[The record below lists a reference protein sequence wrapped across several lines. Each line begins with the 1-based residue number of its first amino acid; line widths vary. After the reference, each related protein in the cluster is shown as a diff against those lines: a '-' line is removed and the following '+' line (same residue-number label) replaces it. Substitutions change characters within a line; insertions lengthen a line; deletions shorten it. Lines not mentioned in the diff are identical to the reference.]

1 MEQEKISALVEE
13 NMKTIFAYALSRTSH
28 REDAEDLAGDI
39 ILAILGSAHRIR
51 DDKAFFGYIW
61 AIAANTY
68 RKYLYKKSRLH
79 YEDLD
84 DETADDADFIQDILH
99 SEQLNTLRRELALLS
114 REYRECTLAYYFEGL
129 SCGETASRLHISLEM
144 VKYYLFKT
152 RKILK
157 EGISMEREF
166 GVKSYQPAKFEF
178 YAVFSGSA
186 NMAYQNLFNRKL
198 PGNILLSTYYTPA
211 TIRQLAIE
219 LGVASVYLED
229 EISVL
234 EKYDLLTALPGGR
247 YQARLVIF
255 TEEYRDEFYR
265 TAQHSLTAEVGA
277 ILLNVS
283 KKLPELRKLHFAGDR
298 LADNCLLWDF
308 LFELTLKGRELFVQG
323 RKNASRDAEPSGQGQ
338 QKASGGTGTSRQGQ
352 QEASDGTGT
361 SGQGQPKASGG
372 TGTSRQGQQ
381 KASGDAAVYRELDGI
396 CYGKAYDTPEGD
408 VCHAV
413 SFAGYCPVKGSYAAS
428 YADYAI
434 LPAKNRY
441 TAHAGDI
448 AAGLDAVLAGK
459 TEAVIPVVSKDQ
471 NAAILEILRE
481 EISAFAGLYEK
492 LYDCALSILQ
502 VHAPES
508 IRQITG
514 SVLAK
519 VLLFQTVGLIGV
531 CAVRSGV
538 LEIPEDGQV
547 LGGFVYCT
555 E

>member
-1 MEQEKISALVEE
+1 
-13 NMKTIFAYALSRTSH
+13 
-28 REDAEDLAGDI
+28 
-39 ILAILGSAHRIR
+39 
-51 DDKAFFGYIW
+51 
-61 AIAANTY
+61 
-68 RKYLYKKSRLH
+68 
-79 YEDLD
+79 
-84 DETADDADFIQDILH
+84 
-99 SEQLNTLRRELALLS
+99 
-114 REYRECTLAYYFEGL
+114 
-129 SCGETASRLHISLEM
+129 
-144 VKYYLFKT
+144 
-152 RKILK
+152 
-157 EGISMEREF
+157 
-166 GVKSYQPAKFEF
+166 
-178 YAVFSGSA
+178 
-186 NMAYQNLFNRKL
+186 MAYQNLFNRKL

-234 EKYDLLTALPGGR
+234 EKYGLLTALPGGR

-283 KKLPELRKLHFAGDR
+283 KKLPELRKLHFAGNR

-308 LFELTLKGRELFVQG
+308 LFELTLKGRGLFVQG
-323 RKNASRDAEPSGQGQ
+323 QKNASRDAEPSGQGQ
-338 QKASGGTGTSRQGQ
+338 QKAS
-352 QEASDGTGT
+352 DDTGT
-361 SGQGQPKASGG
+361 SGQGQ
-372 TGTSRQGQQ
+372 Q
-381 KASGDAAVYRELDGI
+381 KASADAAVYRDLDGI
-396 CYGKAYDTPEGD
+396 CYGEAYDTPEGD

-459 TEAVIPVVSKDQ
+459 AEAVIPVVSKDQ

-492 LYDCALSILQ
+492 LYDCAFSILQ

-538 LEIPEDGQV
+538 LEIPEDGQA

>member
-39 ILAILGSAHRIR
+39 ILAILGSAHKIR

-79 YEDLD
+79 YEELD
-84 DETADDADFIQDILH
+84 DETADDADFIRDILH

-178 YAVFSGSA
+178 SAVFSGGA

-234 EKYDLLTALPGGR
+234 EKYGLLTALPGGR

-283 KKLPELRKLHFAGDR
+283 KKLPELRKLHFAGNR

-308 LFELTLKGRELFVQG
+308 LFELTLKGRGLFVQG
-323 RKNASRDAEPSGQGQ
+323 QKNASRDAEPSGQGQ
-338 QKASGGTGTSRQGQ
+338 QKAS
-352 QEASDGTGT
+352 DDTGT
-361 SGQGQPKASGG
+361 SGQGQ
-372 TGTSRQGQQ
+372 Q
-381 KASGDAAVYRELDGI
+381 KASADAAVYRDLDGI
-396 CYGKAYDTPEGD
+396 CYGEAYDTPEGD

-459 TEAVIPVVSKDQ
+459 AEAVIPVVSKDQ

-492 LYDCALSILQ
+492 LYDCAFSILQ

-531 CAVRSGV
+531 CAVRSSV
-538 LEIPEDGQV
+538 LEIPEDGQA